1 MSAWIAKRFWK
12 ESTVEACG
20 GGFAVKLDGRGVKTP
35 AKTPLVVPTEA
46 LARMIAAEW
55 DAQDGAVRPETMP
68 ATRMANSALDK
79 VAPQFD
85 AVAAMLAE
93 YGGTDLLCYR
103 APDPEA
109 LIARQAAA
117 WDPLLDWAAE
127 TFGARLATG
136 QGVMHVAQDA
146 DAVARLARPLT
157 DASAFQLAA
166 LHDLIAISGS
176 LVLAL
181 AVARGRLGA
190 AEAFDLSRIDESWQ
204 AEQWGRD
211 EEADALEA
219 VRRTDLAFAAQF
231 LSACR

>member
-1 MSAWIAKRFWK
+1 MSTWKAKRFWK
-12 ESTVEACG
+12 EATVEACE
-20 GGFAVKLDGRGVKTP
+20 GGFTVKLDGRGVKTP

-55 DAQDGAVRPETMP
+55 DAQEGAVRPETMP

-103 APDPEA
+103 ATEPQA
-109 LIARQAAA
+109 LISRQAEG

-127 TFGARLATG
+127 TLGARLLTG
-136 QGVMHVAQDA
+136 QGVMHVAQDPA
-146 DAVARLARPLT
+146 AVAALARLL
-157 DASAFQLAA
+157 SEVSSFELAA

-176 LVLAL
+176 LVLGL
-181 AVARGRLGA
+181 AVAHGRLSA
-190 AEAFDLSRIDESWQ
+190 DEAFTLSRIDETWQ

-211 EEADALEA
+211 EDADALEA
-219 VRRTDLAFAAQF
+219 VRHTDLGFASRF
-231 LSACR
+231 LAACR

>member
-1 MSAWIAKRFWK
+1 MSAWKAKRFWK
-12 ESTVEACG
+12 ESTVEACD

-103 APDPEA
+103 APEPEA

-136 QGVMHVAQDA
+136 RGVMHVAQDA
-146 DAVARLARPLT
+146 DAVARLARPLS

>member
-1 MSAWIAKRFWK
+1 MSAWKAKRFWK

-103 APDPEA
+103 APEPEA

-136 QGVMHVAQDA
+136 QGVMHLAQDA
-146 DAVARLARPLT
+146 DAVARLARPLS

>member
-1 MSAWIAKRFWK
+1 M
-12 ESTVEACG
+12 
-20 GGFAVKLDGRGVKTP
+20 KTP

-103 APDPEA
+103 APEPEA

-136 QGVMHVAQDA
+136 RGVMHVAQDA
-146 DAVARLARPLT
+146 DAVARLARPLS

-181 AVARGRLGA
+181 AVASGRLGA

-231 LSACR
+231 LAACR

>member
-1 MSAWIAKRFWK
+1 MSTWKAKRFWK
-12 ESTVEACG
+12 EATVEACE
-20 GGFAVKLDGRGVKTP
+20 GGFTVKLDGRGVKTP

-55 DAQDGAVRPETMP
+55 DAQEGAVRPETMP

-103 APDPEA
+103 ATEPQT
-109 LIARQAAA
+109 LISRQAEG

-127 TFGARLATG
+127 TLGARLLTG
-136 QGVMHVAQDA
+136 QGVMHVAQDPA
-146 DAVARLARPLT
+146 AVAALARLL
-157 DASAFQLAA
+157 SEVSSFELAA

-176 LVLAL
+176 LVLGL
-181 AVARGRLGA
+181 AVAHGRLSA
-190 AEAFDLSRIDESWQ
+190 DEAFTLSRIDETWQ

-211 EEADALEA
+211 EDADALEA
-219 VRRTDLAFAAQF
+219 VRHTDLGFASRF
-231 LSACR
+231 LAACR